1 MPVPHDRPA
10 DFLENEMP
18 ELPEAEVVRRQLQE
32 ALAGVVIER
41 LWIGREDIVREG
53 IETVSWYRRARILEV
68 QRQGKSI
75 AIVCERDAEQR
86 VVIVELGMTGL
97 LLFVREAVP
106 SERHVHMVMRFA
118 RGPQLR
124 YWNAR
129 RFGRVYLLDL
139 DAWGAYCRR
148 RFGPEPLTVT
158 EKEFVA
164 LVETCRGRVKALLL
178 HQQRIAGIGNIYA
191 NESLFRAGIHPHARG
206 CRLSKRRIRMLF
218 AALRNVLADAIRMGG
233 SSIRNFVAP
242 DGCPGQFQ
250 TRHQVYQKEGA
261 RCPKGCQT
269 VIRCLAGERA
279 SFFCP
284 TCQKR

>member
-1 MPVPHDRPA
+1 
-10 DFLENEMP
+10 MP
-18 ELPEAEVVRRQLQE
+18 ELPETEVVRRQLQE
-32 ALAGVVIER
+32 ALPGAVIAR
-41 LWIGREDIVREG
+41 LWIGREDIVRQG
-53 IETVSWYRRARILEV
+53 LDTVSWYVRAHVIEVRRH
-68 QRQGKSI
+68 GKII

-86 VVIVELGMTGL
+86 VIIVELGMTGL
-97 LLFVREAVP
+97 LLFAREAVP
-106 SERHVHMVMRFA
+106 SQRHVHMVMRFV

-129 RFGRVYLLDL
+129 RFGGVYFLNQEAWRV
-139 DAWGAYCRR
+139 YCRR
-148 RFGPEPLTVT
+148 RFGPDPLTVT

-164 LVETCRGRVKALLL
+164 LVESCRGRVKALLL

-191 NESLFRAGIHPHARG
+191 NESLFRSGIHPHARG
-206 CRLSKRRIRMLF
+206 CRLSKRRIRVLF
-218 AALRNVLADAIRMGG
+218 EAMQNVLVEAIRMGG

-242 DGCPGQFQ
+242 DGRPGRFQ

-261 RCPKGCQT
+261 RCPNGCQSD
-269 VIRCLAGERA
+269 IRCLADERT

>member
-1 MPVPHDRPA
+1 
-10 DFLENEMP
+10 MP

-41 LWIGREDIVREG
+41 LWIGREDIVRQG
-53 IETVSWYRRARILEV
+53 IETVSWYTRARILEV

-97 LLFVREAVP
+97 LIFPREAVP

-129 RFGRVYLLDL
+129 RFGRVSLLDL

-164 LVETCRGRVKALLL
+164 LVEACRGRVKALLL

-191 NESLFRAGIHPHARG
+191 NESLFRAGIHPHACG

-242 DGCPGQFQ
+242 DGRPGQFQ
-250 TRHQVYQKEGA
+250 TQHQVYQKEGA
-261 RCPKGCQT
+261 RCPNGCQT